1 MFSHVWYE
9 MAVLNTVSVPD
20 TRRIESFRG
29 IWNVVC
35 RGKIRRYTMERQK
48 RRQDAR
54 VVLTLRDESV
64 GSKGD

>member
-1 MFSHVWYE
+1 
-9 MAVLNTVSVPD
+9 MAMPNIVTVLE
-20 TRRIESFRG
+20 TRKIEGFRG

-54 VVLTLRDESV
+54 SVLTLRDESV

>member
-1 MFSHVWYE
+1 
-9 MAVLNTVSVPD
+9 MAMLNIVNVPE
-20 TRRIESFRG
+20 TSEIESPRG

-54 VVLTLRDESV
+54 SVLTLRDESV
-64 GSKGD
+64 GSEGD